1 MDNNLTI
8 KNNEFPKFLNQLA
21 IDLTNYY
28 FRKLNKPFK
37 INNKLQGRGYDP
49 VTTCDKAFEK
59 FIRAKISKKFNE
71 HENIDEENGYKKT
84 KREIRWVID

>member
-28 FRKLNKPFK
+28 FKKLNKPFK
-37 INNKLQGRGYDP
+37 INNKLRGRGYDLLP
-49 VTTCDKAFEK
+49 HAIKHLKNLLEQK
-59 FIRAKISKKFNE
+59 
-71 HENIDEENGYKKT
+71 
-84 KREIRWVID
+84 

>member
-28 FRKLNKPFK
+28 FKKLNKPFK
-37 INNKLQGRGYDP
+37 INNKLLGRGYDP

-59 FIRAKISKKFNE
+59 FIRAKISKKFPG
-71 HENIDEENGYKKT
+71 HEIIGEEFGYKKN
-84 KREIRWVID
+84 